1 MNFTILYKDPFTNH
15 FVTIYT
21 YCASLKATLF
31 RCIWAIF
38 YNFCYVV
45 LIVLTIKQYFPLN
58 LIFVHN
64 AVSYFKNLVCINEL
78 TF

>member
-21 YCASLKATLF
+21 YFHCN
-31 RCIWAIF
+31 WAIF

-45 LIVLTIKQYFPLN
+45 LTVLTIKQYFPLN
-58 LIFVHN
+58 LIFVYN
-64 AVSYFKNLVCINEL
+64 AVSYFKNLVCIKEL